1 MKVIMAAGGTGG
13 HIYPAI
19 AIANELK
26 SRYGAEI
33 LFIGQKNRLEAT
45 LVPKA
50 GYKIEF
56 IRSGVFYR
64 KNPFKNIRSV
74 YRIGKALSRSKKI
87 IRDFKPDI
95 VIGTGGYIS
104 APTVISAQKL
114 GIKTAIHEQNAF
126 LGVATRIVSKK
137 ADILFLSFDKNANSA
152 TAKKI
157 IVSGNPVRSEFL
169 KGNKED
175 ARKSLNVDARP
186 LLYISGGSQGAGK
199 INYSV
204 IDFLEKEENRAQYNI
219 IMSTGNQYY
228 EEIIG
233 EIKSRKIELPEN
245 IKIIPYADNVPEIM
259 TAADLA
265 ITRSG
270 AITLAEI
277 AVMGLPSILI
287 PSPNVTDDHQYFN
300 AKAFSDVGAA
310 VLIREEDFSAEKL
323 SETLNEIFGKQNTL
337 SAMSKASRTVAK
349 PEALNTIIDSISELL
364 K

>member
-26 SRYGAEI
+26 SRYNAEI
-33 LFIGQKNRLEAT
+33 IFIGQKNRLEAT

-64 KNPFKNIRSV
+64 NNPIKNIRSV
-74 YRIGKALSRSKKI
+74 FRLTKAILRSKKI
-87 IRDFKPDI
+87 IREFKPDI

-104 APTVISAQKL
+104 APTVMAAQQL

-126 LGVATRIVSKK
+126 LGVATRLVAKK

-152 TAKKI
+152 NAKKI

-169 KGNKED
+169 KGDKEE
-175 ARKSLNVDARP
+175 ARKSLKIDARP

-204 IDFLEKEENRAQYNI
+204 IDFLEKEENRSLYNV

-228 EEIIG
+228 DEIIA
-233 EIKSRKIELPEN
+233 EIKERGIDLPEN

-259 TAADLA
+259 TAADVA

-277 AVMGLPSILI
+277 AVKGLPSILV

-300 AKAFSDVGAA
+300 AKAYEDAGAA
-310 VLIREEDFSAEKL
+310 VLIREESFSAAKL
-323 SETLNEIFGKQNTL
+323 EEILLYVFGKQNTL
-337 SAMSKASRTVAK
+337 SAMSRAAQSVAK
-349 PEALNTIIDSISELL
+349 PEALDTIINEISSIL
-364 K
+364 

>member
-1 MKVIMAAGGTGG
+1 MAAGGTGG

-64 KNPFKNIRSV
+64 TNPFKNIRSI
-74 YRIGKALSRSKKI
+74 YRISKALSKSKKI
-87 IRDFKPDI
+87 IKEFKPDI

-104 APTVISAQKL
+104 APTVIAAQKL

-157 IVSGNPVRSEFL
+157 IVSGNPVRTEFL
-169 KGNKED
+169 KGNKDE
-175 ARKSLNVDARP
+175 ARKNLKVDARP

-204 IDFLEKEENRAQYNI
+204 IDFLEKEENRNQYNI

-228 EEIIG
+228 DEIIEEIKARGIT
-233 EIKSRKIELPEN
+233 IPEN
-245 IKIIPYADNVPEIM
+245 INIIPYADNVPEIM
-259 TAADLA
+259 TAADVA

-277 AVMGLPSILI
+277 AVMGLPSILV
-287 PSPNVTDDHQYFN
+287 PSPNVTDNHQYFN
-300 AKAFSDVGAA
+300 AKAFADVGAA
-310 VLIREEDFSAEKL
+310 VLIPEEEFSAKL
-323 SETLNEIFGKQNTL
+323 LTETLNGIFGKNNAL
-337 SAMSKASRTVAK
+337 SSMSKAARLVAK
-349 PEALNTIIDSISELL
+349 PEALNTIIESISELL
-364 K
+364 